1 MIVRLVRKA
10 FGSGKQ
16 KAAAD
21 RAFDKLPSRARPEQP
36 EWERVLTASL
46 EQNSAAPSDD
56 AILHAFDLYCEAL
69 YAPFQ
74 ERRQEMIELH
84 GEIVADVSALQAR
97 VPDLIERAM
106 SRHPFEFSYI
116 LEHKDTHQW

>member
-1 MIVRLVRKA
+1 MIFPFVGKVLGR
-10 FGSGKQ
+10 GKQ
-16 KAAAD
+16 ISATSDASGT
-21 RAFDKLPSRARPEQP
+21 LPVRTRSERP

-56 AILHAFDLYCEAL
+56 AILHAFDLYCDAL

-74 ERRQEMIELH
+74 ERRQEMMELH
-84 GEIVADVSALQAR
+84 GEIVADVAALQAR

-106 SRHPFEFSYI
+106 SRHPFEFSHI
-116 LEHKDTHQW
+116 LEHKESHRW